1 MRTKGFTSR
10 FSWPK
15 RSPSSISMPAAD
27 IWMGRSVGEGT
38 QPPSSRRPRQTE
50 GSSDLTATPQR
61 SPSPDESSG
70 ASAICVDAVCSCPF
84 VAAFDGALDGVD
96 DVDADEDVP

>member
-1 MRTKGFTSR
+1 
-10 FSWPK
+10 
-15 RSPSSISMPAAD
+15 MPF
-27 IWMGRSVGEGT
+27 GRAMHE
-38 QPPSSRRPRQTE
+38 PLRRCYDAMAEPRIVI
-50 GSSDLTATPQR
+50 AV
-61 SPSPDESSG
+61 G